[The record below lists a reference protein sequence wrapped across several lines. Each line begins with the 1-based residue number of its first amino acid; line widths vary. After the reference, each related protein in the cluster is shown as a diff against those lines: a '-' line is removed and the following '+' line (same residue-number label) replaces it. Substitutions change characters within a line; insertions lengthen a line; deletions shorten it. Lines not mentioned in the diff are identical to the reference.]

1 MPLEATTVGPV
12 GHDTRDAVAQYRD
25 ENDLPNYDTALRE
38 LLEESGATDTLSG
51 EG

>member
-1 MPLEATTVGPV
+1 MPLEATTVGPI

-25 ENDLPNYDTALRE
+25 ENNLPNYDAALRT
-38 LLEESGATDTLSG
+38 LLEEAGATDTLSA